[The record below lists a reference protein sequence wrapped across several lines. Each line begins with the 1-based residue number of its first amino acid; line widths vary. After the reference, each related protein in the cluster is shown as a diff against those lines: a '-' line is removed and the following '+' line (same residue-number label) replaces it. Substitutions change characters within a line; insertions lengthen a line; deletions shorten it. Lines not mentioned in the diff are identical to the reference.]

1 MTVAAA
7 FETRVKATEDDALW
21 QALLDRDSAAGGGML
36 YSVAT
41 MGVFCRIG
49 CPSRPPLRKNVRFHL
64 SAEDARLA
72 GFRACK
78 RCRPEG

>member
-1 MTVAAA
+1 MTLAAA
-7 FETRVKATEDDALW
+7 FETRDGATEDDALW
-21 QALLDRDSAAGGGML
+21 RALLDRDATAAAGML

-41 MGVFCRIG
+41 MGVFCRVG
-49 CPSRPPLRKNVRFHL
+49 CPSRPPLRKNVRFL
-64 SAEDARLA
+64 ASAEDARLA

>member
-1 MTVAAA
+1 MTVDAA

-41 MGVFCRIG
+41 MGVFCRVG
-49 CPSRPPLRKNVRFHL
+49 CPSRPPLRKNVRFHA